1 MKLLKIKVKGKR
13 FLSINVS
20 NFRNLLF
27 CYHCRICHTPPY
39 FQSKAI
45 AKTGTGKYQW
55 QIMKMLGLDDSE
67 IIKFTDASHWLDY
80 FPQHCISD
88 VQKMGLKVLNFA
100 IIDVLNDLKIYICYF
115 ILLFSLY
122 LPKLLFLRAVCLD
135 WLATYIYYY
144 WSQSLLWFVCLLAI
158 SETSWS

>member
-135 WLATYIYYY
+135 
-144 WSQSLLWFVCLLAI
+144 
-158 SETSWS
+158 